1 MKSFKQSF
9 STINTNLKDNG
20 NYRTSYNM
28 AFTKPDYYIYQSKS
42 RNNINNNFI
51 ERYKNEFKTSN
62 NDSENIKQ
70 LLCPDCFNRHLSN
83 EKEVSKQNINYL
95 DRNIPKSFVD
105 NLYKEDEKFIK
116 DRIKERE
123 FKTNR
128 ASKYLKNIRDYN
140 INKLQNENQNA
151 NFFDTNREYGIFR
164 AKKRDYLNN
173 NYVMNMKNYLNLDN
187 PKVND
192 YYKKYVN
199 NNKEEDLIKERPLSM
214 SKEDYNQMMINQIK
228 QNKKLKDQREY
239 SEKLEDERI
248 VKNQMFLD
256 KKKTDEENRKR
267 KAEIDYYQDENLKL
281 LYSKKLRDQ
290 AEDNDRK
297 YEENKIIKE
306 NEKQIQKENEKSRI
320 KRQKYLDINKENY
333 KNYKLKKERELREK
347 EIESNKKYPGLCIHG
362 SKMGKCDIC
371 NRIYPERILTQ
382 VLYKKR
388 NKTSSKY

>member
-1 MKSFKQSF
+1 
-9 STINTNLKDNG
+9 
-20 NYRTSYNM
+20 
-28 AFTKPDYYIYQSKS
+28 
-42 RNNINNNFI
+42 
-51 ERYKNEFKTSN
+51 
-62 NDSENIKQ
+62 
-70 LLCPDCFNRHLSN
+70 
-83 EKEVSKQNINYL
+83 
-95 DRNIPKSFVD
+95 
-105 NLYKEDEKFIK
+105 
-116 DRIKERE
+116 
-123 FKTNR
+123 
-128 ASKYLKNIRDYN
+128 
-140 INKLQNENQNA
+140 
-151 NFFDTNREYGIFR
+151 
-164 AKKRDYLNN
+164 
-173 NYVMNMKNYLNLDN
+173 MNMKNYLNLDN